1 RQRRGPPA
9 MVPPPS
15 PRSWAPAVS
24 GGSTE
29 TTVLTRRDGRGVTSG
44 IYEQPIASKPISVLL
59 AIIGCCVLSC
69 CLSIWMRL
77 PYIQWMVLMI
87 YVVSLLFVLGNS
99 ILQFGLGSELNY
111 STCMAAE
118 FLCLSTYALTK
129 VFIYLFLVDR
139 VHIVQ
144 ESRKSRFKSRQYLIN
159 SFGMMGIYVV
169 IIITNFIF
177 RVNFYDN
184 GTCVIGQSRFVL
196 IPLIAF
202 DAFINIYLT
211 ILFLIP
217 LLRLYSVH
225 LKIKRPYTLVLHSAK
240 MAYTAPNLRLR
251 RLAFRTFV
259 GTCCTLAS
267 SVTNMTVLMIL
278 NGESSWLCF
287 IACNSDVLFSAL
299 VIQWVT
305 ASDQAG
311 SKNRECPP
319 KMQPAT
325 SAATAVSSGTTGRQS
340 GGKCEELQAASSL
353 LLNETPGFRPRLNRR
368 YSMP

>member
-1 RQRRGPPA
+1 MAPS
-9 MVPPPS
+9 PS
-15 PRSWAPAVS
+15 PRSWAPAAI
-24 GGSTE
+24 GE
-29 TTVLTRRDGRGVTSG
+29 AAKATVLTRRDGGGVTSG
-44 IYEQPIASKPISVLL
+44 VYEQPIASKPISVLL
-59 AIIGCCVLSC
+59 AIMGCCVLSC
-69 CLSIWMRL
+69 CLMTKTSSITSWIRL

-87 YVVSLLFVLGNS
+87 YFVSFLFVLGNS

-129 VFIYLFLVDR
+129 V
-139 VHIVQ
+139 HIVQ
-144 ESRKSRFKSRQYLIN
+144 ESRKSRLKSRIYLIN
-159 SFGMMGIYVV
+159 SFGMMGIYV
-169 IIITNFIF
+169 IIIIMNFVF
-177 RVNFYDN
+177 RVNFYDE
-184 GTCVIGQSRFVL
+184 GICVIGQTRFAL
-196 IPLIAF
+196 IPLIVF
-202 DAFINIYLT
+202 DVFINIYLT

-217 LLRLYSVH
+217 LLIR
-225 LKIKRPYTLVLHSAK
+225 RPYTLVLHSAK
-240 MAYTAPNLRLR
+240 MEYTAPNLRLR
-251 RLAFRTFV
+251 RLVFRTFV

-305 ASDQAG
+305 ASDQTS
-311 SKNRECPP
+311 SKNRECLAKPP
-319 KMQPAT
+319 PAT

-340 GGKCEELQAASSL
+340 GVKCEGYQAVSSL
-353 LLNETPGFRPRLNRR
+353 LLDETPDPRPRLRRR

>member
-1 RQRRGPPA
+1 

-15 PRSWAPAVS
+15 PRPWAPAAI
-24 GGSTE
+24 GGA
-29 TTVLTRRDGRGVTSG
+29 TRADHMLARRGGGGV
-44 IYEQPIASKPISVLL
+44 YEQPLASKPVSVLL
-59 AIIGCCVLSC
+59 AIVGCCVLSC
-69 CLSIWMRL
+69 CLMSKTLTITSWMRL

-87 YVVSLLFVLGNS
+87 YFVSFIFVLGNS

-129 VFIYLFLVDR
+129 V
-139 VHIVQ
+139 HIVQ
-144 ESRKSRFKSRQYLIN
+144 ESRKSRLKSRIYLIN
-159 SFGMMGIYVV
+159 SFGMMGIYV
-169 IIITNFIF
+169 IIIIMNFIF
-177 RVNFYDN
+177 RVNFYDD
-184 GTCVIGQSRFVL
+184 GTCVIGQTRFVL

-202 DAFINIYLT
+202 DVFINIYLT

-217 LLRLYSVH
+217 LLKLYSVH
-225 LKIKRPYTLVLHSAK
+225 LKVRRPYTLVLHSAK
-240 MAYTAPNLRLR
+240 MAYTTPNLRLR

-267 SVTNMTVLMIL
+267 SVTNMTVLMVL

-305 ASDQAG
+305 ASDHSG
-311 SKNRECPP
+311 SKNRECLP
-319 KMQPAT
+319 KMPPAT
-325 SAATAVSSGTTGRQS
+325 SAATAVSSETTGRQS
-340 GGKCEELQAASSL
+340 GGKCEDLQGVSSL
-353 LLNETPGFRPRLNRR
+353 VLGDIQDSRPRLRRR
-368 YSMP
+368 YSVP

>member
-1 RQRRGPPA
+1 

-15 PRSWAPAVS
+15 PRPWAPAAIGGATKANVLARRS
-24 GGSTE
+24 GA
-29 TTVLTRRDGRGVTSG
+29 GV
-44 IYEQPIASKPISVLL
+44 YEQPLASKPISVLL

-69 CLSIWMRL
+69 CLSMSSTQSPWRL
-77 PYIQWMVLMI
+77 RFLEFWGDTISHAIAV
-87 YVVSLLFVLGNS
+87 
-99 ILQFGLGSELNY
+99 GSVQDIDDNELDEI
-111 STCMAAE
+111 A
-118 FLCLSTYALTK
+118 
-129 VFIYLFLVDR
+129 
-139 VHIVQ
+139 VHTMEI
-144 ESRKSRFKSRQYLIN
+144 YLIN
-159 SFGMMGIYVV
+159 SFGMMGIYV
-169 IIITNFIF
+169 IIIIMNFIF
-177 RVNFYDN
+177 RVNFYDD

-225 LKIKRPYTLVLHSAK
+225 LKVRRPYTLVLHSAK

-305 ASDQAG
+305 ASDQTG
-311 SKNRECPP
+311 SKNRECLP
-319 KMQPAT
+319 KVPPAT

-340 GGKCEELQAASSL
+340 GGKCEELQAVSSL
-353 LLNETPGFRPRLNRR
+353 VLDETPDIRPRLRRR
-368 YSMP
+368 YSVP